1 MNKIVLIY
9 ISLLIL
15 LGSSSFSTQVYAV
28 ACQTGMAPSG
38 GCTIDTYEVTY
49 TMTGNISTSNH
60 HNYGIYLDQDTL
72 NTINMTGNISTSG
85 NSGYGIYLDETVV
98 STINMTGNIT
108 TLGSNGYGIY
118 LNETM
123 LNTIN
128 MTGNISTSGRR
139 SFGIWFNNSHA
150 NVLTISGDISTSKTN
165 AQAIYIKFSDS
176 NTITMTGNIETSGDD
191 NGKAFYIQG
200 SNYNTLN
207 MIGNIKTSG
216 SDGEAFFIKDSDS
229 NTITMTGNIE
239 TSGDDTFGAW
249 LRGSN
254 SNTINMTGNIT
265 TSGVSGYGVVVR
277 TSDSN
282 TINMTGNI
290 STEGDN
296 GYGVWFKDADLNTIN
311 ITGDINTSGQGGNA
325 FYLNDANLNTINM
338 TGNISTEGDNGYGVW
353 FKDADLN
360 TINITGDINTSGS
373 EYSNGFTLAQSNTNT
388 INMTGNIKTLGD
400 FGIGVAISSGSDS
413 NTITMTGDIS
423 TSGQGGN
430 AFYLND
436 ANLNTINFAGNI
448 TTSGIVSQ
456 GFYLVNSDSNT
467 FHLSGKIHSLKG
479 NAIELDANSQNN
491 TFFIKRG
498 MSLIGDLKN
507 NGGMTNKLIFDM
519 GKSTS
524 YSLSFGDTSW
534 TIEDLHK
541 SLVPGSAKSMGV
553 ADIDNQAHI
562 LYRRMNPIH
571 NVWVERQRLYAEGQ
585 RPTGYYM
592 NNYYSHDKR
601 DEQYSEISG
610 NAGGVTVG
618 YVLENTPT
626 PMEVLVNFEVSQDKY
641 GLEQTNESN
650 SLLAGLFFPTLYE
663 DVLGGNISAKVLV
676 SGSENEAK
684 RTVLNNN
691 LGSNVSSE
699 KISGSYTSGF
709 ISAGTAWFNTL
720 FNTDRMS
727 NNIILGADLV
737 QAYNKNYTAG
747 EYKVDSHNMTQ
758 IQSRAQYGLN
768 FNSLDKKLTVGAQV
782 GVAYQEVL
790 FTNKQNY
797 KIDGI
802 PTSYKADYSNTYY
815 TAGLSAQYHLQAMT
829 HFYVDTKFSN
839 STDDIRNMAINFG
852 FISRF

>member
-49 TMTGNISTSNH
+49 TMTGNISTSKH

-72 NTINMTGNISTSG
+72 STINMTGNISTSG

-191 NGKAFYIQG
+191 
-200 SNYNTLN
+200 
-207 MIGNIKTSG
+207 
-216 SDGEAFFIKDSDS
+216 
-229 NTITMTGNIE
+229 
-239 TSGDDTFGAW
+239 TFGAW

-311 ITGDINTSGQGGNA
+311 ITGDINTSGP
-325 FYLNDANLNTINM
+325 
-338 TGNISTEGDNGYGVW
+338 
-353 FKDADLN
+353 
-360 TINITGDINTSGS
+360 